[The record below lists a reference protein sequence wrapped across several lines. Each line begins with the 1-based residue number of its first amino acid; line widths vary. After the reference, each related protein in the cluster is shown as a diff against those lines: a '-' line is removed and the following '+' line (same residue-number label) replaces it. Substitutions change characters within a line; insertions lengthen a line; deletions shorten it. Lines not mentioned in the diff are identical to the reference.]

1 VLTIWGRKTAFN
13 VQKAMWAV
21 GEVGLDH
28 ERIDAGGMFGGLDRP
43 EFGELNP
50 NCRIPVLRD
59 GDTVVWESNVI
70 VRYLAAKYGAGSL
83 WSPDP
88 AERAAA
94 DQWMDWMQTTL
105 LRDFI
110 DLFFALVRKRPERR
124 DWPGI
129 RETNARLAEHYR
141 LLERH
146 LIARPFL
153 AGEQFSMADIPA
165 GTTLYRYF
173 EMEIERPVLPR
184 VEAWYAR
191 LKDRPAYRQHVMIP
205 FDDLC
210 GIDD

>member
-1 VLTIWGRKTAFN
+1 VLTIWGRRNAFN

-28 ERIDAGGMFGGLDRP
+28 ERIDVGGPFGGLDTP
-43 EFGELNP
+43 AFGALNP
-50 NCRIPVLRD
+50 NRSIPVLRD

-70 VRYLAAKYGAGSL
+70 VRYLAAKYGADAL

-110 DLFFALVRKRPERR
+110 DLFYALVRKRPERR
-124 DWPGI
+124 DWPKI
-129 RETNARLAEHYR
+129 RATNARLAIHYR
-141 LLERH
+141 LLDRH
-146 LIARPFL
+146 LAGRPFL

-173 EMEIERPVLPR
+173 EMEIERPVLPQ

-191 LKDRPAYRQHVMIP
+191 LKNRPAYRRHVMIP

>member
-1 VLTIWGRKTAFN
+1 
-13 VQKAMWAV
+13 
-21 GEVGLDH
+21 
-28 ERIDAGGMFGGLDRP
+28 
-43 EFGELNP
+43 
-50 NCRIPVLRD
+50 
-59 GDTVVWESNVI
+59 VI

-146 LIARPFL
+146 LTARPFL

-173 EMEIERPVLPR
+173 EMEIERPVLPQ
-184 VEAWYAR
+184 VEAWYGR